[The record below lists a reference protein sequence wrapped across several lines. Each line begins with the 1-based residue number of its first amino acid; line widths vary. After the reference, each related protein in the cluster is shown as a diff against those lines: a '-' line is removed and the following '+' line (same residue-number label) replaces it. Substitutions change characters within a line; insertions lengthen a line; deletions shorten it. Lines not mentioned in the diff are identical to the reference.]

1 MASAQEIFNDSLQ
14 DQMDTFRL
22 IKNDLGIIIDKIPL
36 EDVFNLL
43 ITNPEDTETPK
54 GVLIDYINENLIP
67 IIQGHIELA
76 QVQAMDTFLDWEKA
90 LL

>member
-22 IKNDLGIIIDKIPL
+22 IKNDLGIIIDNMPL
-36 EDVFNLL
+36 ENVFNLL
-43 ITNPEDTETPK
+43 ITNLEDVETPK

-67 IIQGHIELA
+67 IIEGHIELA

>member
-1 MASAQEIFNDSLQ
+1 MPSPQEIFNDSLQ

-22 IKNDLGIIIDKIPL
+22 IKNDLGIIIDNIPL

-43 ITNPEDTETPK
+43 ITNLEDTETPK

-76 QVQAMDTFLDWEKA
+76 QIQAMDTFLDWEKA